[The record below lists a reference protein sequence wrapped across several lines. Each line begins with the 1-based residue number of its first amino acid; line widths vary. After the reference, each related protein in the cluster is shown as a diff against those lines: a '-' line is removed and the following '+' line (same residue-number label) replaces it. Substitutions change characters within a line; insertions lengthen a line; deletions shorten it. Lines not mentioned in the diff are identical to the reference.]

1 MTGRARKIR
10 LTDAGVGRLRPRKT
24 EYVVWDSQVAG
35 LGVRVR
41 PSGHRSFVWHGHAN
55 GKAVRVTVGSAA
67 MTTVEE
73 ARRECPMLQNGM
85 ELSGR
90 NDWSFPEGTT
100 GRIGSPFPFFRIL
113 S

>member
-10 LTDAGVGRLRPRKT
+10 LTDAGVARLRPRKT

-55 GKAVRVTVGSAA
+55 GAAVRVTVGSAA
-67 MTTVEE
+67 LTTVEE
-73 ARRECPMLQNGM
+73 ARPSLPTSLRHQQPLEFL
-85 ELSGR
+85 
-90 NDWSFPEGTT
+90 
-100 GRIGSPFPFFRIL
+100 
-113 S
+113 